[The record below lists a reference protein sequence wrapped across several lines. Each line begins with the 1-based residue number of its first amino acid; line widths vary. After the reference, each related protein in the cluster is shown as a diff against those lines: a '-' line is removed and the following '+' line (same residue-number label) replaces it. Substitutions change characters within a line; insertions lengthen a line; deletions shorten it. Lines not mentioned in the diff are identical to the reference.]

1 MFNFIYSYYNKNF
14 RTCQVNARKAIYY
27 RRNVIFL
34 QRIPYINYDKINLEM
49 LKSFIENEKIFG
61 AGIDEQNSLLHFTV
75 VKSQNTPP
83 EHSVQTLR
91 RSAKNARRVPDQ
103 DAPVFHLEQLFE
115 LFRCETSSR

>member
-1 MFNFIYSYYNKNF
+1 MLTHLLHKNLSYF
-14 RTCQVNARKAIYY
+14 R
-27 RRNVIFL
+27 F
-34 QRIPYINYDKINLEM
+34 
-49 LKSFIENEKIFG
+49 EKLFG
-61 AGIDEQNSLLHFTV
+61 AGIGEQNPVCEFSHQ
-75 VKSQNTPP
+75 KSQNTPP